1 MQIFTT
7 KHKNYDHHIGLEES
21 SLKIS
26 EEQKIKNE
34 SSVYIQTLPTKFG

>member
-7 KHKNYDHHIGLEES
+7 KHMYYDHHIGLEES